1 MNARALFAG
10 VSGVVVSLGLAASGA
25 AVAAPEEPVSYR
37 LDVQPIV
44 AARCGDCHSPGGK
57 GYQKS
62 GLDLTSYH
70 GLMTG
75 TKHGAIV
82 VAGEPV
88 RSNLIV
94 LIEGRADPSL
104 RMPHSERPLLK
115 PQIQIIRDWVRQGA
129 KDN

>member
-1 MNARALFAG
+1 
-10 VSGVVVSLGLAASGA
+10 
-25 AVAAPEEPVSYR
+25 
-37 LDVQPIV
+37 
-44 AARCGDCHSPGGK
+44 
-57 GYQKS
+57 
-62 GLDLTSYH
+62 
-70 GLMTG
+70 MTG
-75 TKHGAIV
+75 TMHGAIV